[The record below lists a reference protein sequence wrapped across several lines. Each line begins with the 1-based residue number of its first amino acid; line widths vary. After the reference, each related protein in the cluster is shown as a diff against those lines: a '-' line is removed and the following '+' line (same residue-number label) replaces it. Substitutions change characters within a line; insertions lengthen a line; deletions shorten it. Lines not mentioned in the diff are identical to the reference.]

1 MEQPRPAAHRLGEEP
16 DELVEAQH
24 VRPGGVEVQVIRPA
38 ARRDGDP
45 ATSSTCTG

>member
-24 VRPGGVEVQVIRPA
+24 VRPGGVEVQVDPRPA
-38 ARRDGDP
+38 AMAIR